1 MQLSLHMVDSI
12 QKKKKKK
19 EKNTLL
25 KKERTKF
32 SYFLHMIRH
41 YRIEKLLSI
50 LFLKR
55 GECLANLQLFS
66 GWMFFPLIAFG
77 NAYSSLAS
85 AKVHFDV

>member
-19 EKNTLL
+19 KKYAFKKRKNKIFL
-25 KKERTKF
+25 
-32 SYFLHMIRH
+32 FLHMIRH